1 MNEQTFAERVNQAGI
16 VEQPGQDLDNPVVS
30 SDYFVEPAPVL
41 TTLIYETPIAG
52 TLPPGDLQDAL
63 LVQEAPM
70 GQTIIYN
77 QDAMGETLV
86 QGVPDNLKTDSAVTL
101 LSHEEAEQFRKHW
114 NEIQGQFVD
123 EPRSAVDQADAL
135 VGEVIEKISQLFA
148 SEHTTLEN
156 QWKQGSEVS
165 TEDLRQTLQ
174 HYRAFFNRLVM
185 QIPV

>member
-1 MNEQTFAERVNQAGI
+1 MDEQTFAERVNQAGI
-16 VEQPGQDLDNPVVS
+16 VEQPGQDSDNPPVS

-41 TTLIYETPIAG
+41 ATLIYETPIGG
-52 TLPPGDLQDAL
+52 TLPPANPLEETI
-63 LVQEAPM
+63 VQEAPL

-77 QDAMGETLV
+77 QDSMGEI
-86 QGVPDNLKTDSAVTL
+86 QGVPDSPKPDSALTL
-101 LSHEEAEQFRKHW
+101 LSPDEAEQFRKHW
-114 NEIQGQFVD
+114 HEIQGQFVD
-123 EPRSAVDQADAL
+123 EPRSAVEHADAL

-148 SEHTTLEN
+148 NEHTTLEN